1 MRNPVV
7 SILIPYLVFILLF
20 ENQIFEN
27 ALIVNIFL
35 FYIFLKIFIYSY
47 FLLKKNK
54 ILFLGIFEILL
65 FIILLENYDFKILQM
80 PEDTPKR
87 EVVLDIKIK
96 RKVNNLN
103 YNYYVASVKTAPKV
117 NEDLVNQH
125 ILCRFENNEIAHL
138 TEKKIKVKGVL
149 SSKFTNNQYLTT
161 LKYCKILN
169 MTKAKR
175 LDTLLQLKFLIE
187 KTLLISAKNEEQLN
201 AFLNAILLGNKNLL
215 SNSQKL
221 TFQNSGTLHLFAVSG
236 LHIGFIYLII
246 KFLISLIT
254 YNRYISEIVIA
265 IILFVY
271 LDMVN
276 YPPSALRAC
285 MMINIWQLS
294 IVFFK
299 RKSALCSLSTSCLLI
314 LINDPSSVMEI
325 GFQLSYTVVTS
336 IIVFNIQIKK
346 YIEKYKYTFSNF
358 FINSLLTSYSAFCGS
373 MLLVYDYFNIIVP
386 GSIIINII
394 AIPIAFIFIVFIFLM
409 LSLSIFI
416 EIDYFSILFSGLYNI
431 LDYLLNILTVS
442 DLTYFKIEGK
452 SELDNSIHFFYIIA
466 ILLLA
471 NLIKKNSTK
480 IIIQFFFPT
489 VLFLFYT
496 LISI

>member
-35 FYIFLKIFIYSY
+35 FYVILKIFTSSY
-47 FLLKKNK
+47 FLVRKNK
-54 ILFLGIFEILL
+54 VILLGIFEVLL
-65 FIILLENYDFKILQM
+65 FFNLFENYDFRILQIL
-80 PEDTPKR
+80 EDIPKR
-87 EVVLDIKIK
+87 EILLNVKIK
-96 RKVNNLN
+96 KKIYNLD
-103 YNYYVASVKTAPKV
+103 YNYYVAKIKTAPKV
-117 NEDLVNQH
+117 NEHLVNQN
-125 ILCRFENNEIAHL
+125 ILCRFESNELENL
-138 TEKKIKVKGVL
+138 TEEKIQVKGVL
-149 SSKFTNNQYLTT
+149 STEFINNQNLTT

-169 MTKAKR
+169 KTEVKTTG
-175 LDTLLQLKFLIE
+175 TLVQLKLLVE
-187 KTLLISAKNEEQLN
+187 KKLLISAKNEEELN
-201 AFLNAILLGNKNLL
+201 AFLNAILLGNKNML

-254 YNRYISEIVIA
+254 YNRYISEIIIA
-265 IILFVY
+265 IILFIY

-299 RKSALCSLSTSCLLI
+299 RKSALCSLSISCLLI
-314 LINDPSSVMEI
+314 LINDPSSIMEI

-346 YIEKYKYTFSNF
+346 CIEKYKYTFSNF

-394 AIPIAFIFIVFIFLM
+394 AIPIAFIFIIFIFLM

-431 LDYLLNILTVS
+431 LDYLLNIFTVS

-452 SELDNSIHFFYIIA
+452 NDLDNSIHFFYLIT

-480 IIIQFFFPT
+480 IVIQFFFPT

-496 LISI
+496 LITI

>member
-7 SILIPYLVFILLF
+7 NILIPYIFFILLF
-20 ENQIFEN
+20 ENQVFEN
-27 ALIVNIFL
+27 ALIV
-35 FYIFLKIFIYSY
+35 YIFIFYAILKFFTSSY
-47 FLLKKNK
+47 FLVRKNK
-54 ILFLGIFEILL
+54 IILLVIFEILL
-65 FIILLENYDFKILQM
+65 FFNLFGNYNFRILQAL
-80 PEDTPKR
+80 EDIPKR
-87 EVVLDIKIK
+87 EILLDVKIK
-96 RKVNNLN
+96 KKIYNLD
-103 YNYYVASVKTAPKV
+103 YNYYVAKIKTAPKV
-117 NEDLVNQH
+117 NEYLVNQN
-125 ILCRFENNEIAHL
+125 ILCRFESNELENL
-138 TEKKIKVKGVL
+138 TEEKIQVGGVL
-149 SSKFTNNQYLTT
+149 STEFINNQNLAT

-169 MTKAKR
+169 KTGVKTTG
-175 LDTLLQLKFLIE
+175 TLVQLKLLVE
-187 KTLLISAKNEEQLN
+187 KKLLISAKNEEQLN
-201 AFLNAILLGNKNLL
+201 AFFNAILLGNKNML
-215 SNSQKL
+215 SDSQKL

-236 LHIGFIYLII
+236 LHVGFIYLII
-246 KFLISLIT
+246 KFLISIIT
-254 YNRYISEIVIA
+254 YNRYISEIVVA
-265 IILFVY
+265 VILFIY

-294 IVFFK
+294 IIFFK

-314 LINDPSSVMEI
+314 LIIEPSSLMEI

-336 IIVFNIQIKK
+336 IIVFNIQAKK
-346 YIEKYKYTFSNF
+346 WNEKYKYTIISF

-394 AIPIAFIFIVFIFLM
+394 AIPIAFIFIIFIFLM
-409 LSLSIFI
+409 LSLSVFI

-431 LDYLLNILTVS
+431 LDYLLNIFTVS

-452 SELDNSIHFFYIIA
+452 NELDNSIHFFYLIT

-480 IIIQFFFPT
+480 IVIQIFFPI